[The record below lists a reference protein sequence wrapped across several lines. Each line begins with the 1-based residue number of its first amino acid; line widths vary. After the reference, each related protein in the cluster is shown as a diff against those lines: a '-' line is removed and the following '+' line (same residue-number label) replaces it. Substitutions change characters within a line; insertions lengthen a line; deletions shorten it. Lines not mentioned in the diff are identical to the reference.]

1 MKGPGDRLKLVF
13 LLVAA
18 LAAVPSV
25 ATPQTQPTKLASP
38 EENEIRK
45 ATMLFYEALNAAL
58 QGNFNP
64 LSAIWSHSPDV
75 SDFSPDGGEVFGWNS
90 IHDHIRNVAR
100 LYPEGNV
107 HAENVR
113 VVVDGDIAY
122 SVVTETG
129 QVRSP
134 DGPMVKFN
142 HRATNIFRREGG
154 AWKLVHHHA
163 DGGANG
169 AAI

>member
-1 MKGPGDRLKLVF
+1 VKRSGDRLKLV
-13 LLVAA
+13 LLVV
-18 LAAVPSV
+18 AVLGTARTV
-25 ATPQTQPTKLASP
+25 ANAQAQPTKAVP
-38 EENEIRK
+38 EEIEIRK
-45 ATMLFYEALNAAL
+45 ATTLFYEALNTAL
-58 QGNFNP
+58 QGNFEP
-64 LSAIWSHSPDV
+64 LGAIWSHSPDV
-75 SDFSPDGGEVFGWNS
+75 SDFSADGGEEFGWNS

-100 LYPEGNV
+100 LYPAGNI

-113 VVVDGDIAY
+113 VVGDGNIAS

-134 DGPMVKFN
+134 DGPMVKFS

-154 AWKLVHHHA
+154 TWKLVHHHA
-163 DGGANG
+163 DSSANG